1 MSSQNHVWRIFTVQ
15 WMAIGVRG
23 LVGRH
28 VQNLVT
34 EARVDGSGAVTIL
47 LLLMV
52 VKIVREEQN
61 EYKHVM
67 KTNVQLMVTGD
78 LGHDFQHAVLHV
90 DLVR

>member
-1 MSSQNHVWRIFTVQ
+1 MKVLAYNYLLQVIKVNKCLFQ

-67 KTNVQLMVTGD
+67 KTTVQV
-78 LGHDFQHAVLHV
+78 
-90 DLVR
+90 